1 MVFNDKKQKLLE
13 STLNKKNS
21 SLWKD
26 GTLRFRKNKLAYY
39 SLISLLLLALA
50 TFIIPLFLP
59 WNYQQI
65 DQSSSF
71 PAGPSLSH
79 LFGTDFNG
87 RDLLARTILA
97 TKISL
102 LIGITASF
110 VSFVIGV
117 IWGLVAGFY
126 GGKVDQIMM
135 RIVDVLYSLPFM
147 FFVILLMV
155 VFGRSLILLF
165 VALGAI
171 SWLTMARIVRGQ
183 TIAIK
188 NKLFVQATKVYGLSK
203 FKVMA
208 RHILPNLLGTIAV
221 YLTLTIPEAILIE
234 SFLSFLGLGVQE
246 PMTSLGVLISEG
258 SKVIGGSFYMF
269 AIPATFLAILLFCL
283 NFMGDGLRDAVD
295 PKQK

>member
-1 MVFNDKKQKLLE
+1 MFFNTKKEKALE
-13 STLNKKNS
+13 GALSNKSS
-21 SLWKD
+21 SLWQD
-26 GTLRFRKNKLAYY
+26 GILRFRRNKLAYY
-39 SLISLLLLALA
+39 SLISLLLLTLIAL
-50 TFIIPLFLP
+50 IVPMFLP
-59 WNYQQI
+59 WKYYEI
-65 DQSSSF
+65 DRAVSF
-71 PAGPSLSH
+71 PSSPSLGH

-87 RDLLARTILA
+87 RDLLARVLLA
-97 TKISL
+97 TKVSL
-102 LIGITASF
+102 LIGFVAST

-117 IWGLVAGFY
+117 VWGIIAGFY
-126 GGKVDQIMM
+126 GGKVDQVMM

-165 VALGAI
+165 IALGAI

-188 NKLFVQATKVYGLSK
+188 NKLFVQATEVYGLGK
-203 FKVMA
+203 LKVML

-221 YLTLTIPEAILIE
+221 YLTLTIPEAILVE

-258 SKVIGGSFYMF
+258 AKVMSISLWMF
-269 AIPATFLAILLFCL
+269 VVPASFLAILLFCL
-283 NFMGDGLRDAVD
+283 NFIGDGLRDAVD

>member
-1 MVFNDKKQKLLE
+1 MVFKDKKQKLLE

-26 GTLRFRKNKLAYY
+26 GSLRFRKNKLAYY
-39 SLISLLLLALA
+39 SLISLLVLALA

-59 WNYQQI
+59 WNYQEI
-65 DQSSSF
+65 DQSASF
-71 PAGPSLSH
+71 PSSPTLSH

-87 RDLLARTILA
+87 RDLLARTLLA

-102 LIGITASF
+102 LIGITASS

-126 GGKVDQIMM
+126 GGKVDQVMM

-203 FKVMA
+203 VKVMA

-258 SKVIGGSFYMF
+258 AKVINVSFYMF
-269 AIPATFLAILLFCL
+269 AIPAAFLAVLLFCL
-283 NFMGDGLRDAVD
+283 NFIGDGLRDAVD